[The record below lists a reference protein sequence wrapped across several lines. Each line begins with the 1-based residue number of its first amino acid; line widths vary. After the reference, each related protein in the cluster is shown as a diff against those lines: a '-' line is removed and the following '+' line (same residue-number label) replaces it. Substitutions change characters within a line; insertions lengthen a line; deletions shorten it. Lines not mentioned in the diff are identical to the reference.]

1 MPIYRGRSADG
12 SDMEEVEGV
21 YVNPK
26 NTNEWSSKPYPE
38 QQRFIN
44 MKKIV
49 FDYMNGRYTLDD
61 VYNQIQNKTCPLSRR
76 VREYVLSHYDAEG
89 NFIAGD
95 K

>member
-21 YVNPK
+21 LYVNR
-26 NTNEWSSKPYPE
+26 SSKPYPE

-61 VYNQIQNKTCPLSRR
+61 VYKQIQNKTCPLSRS

>member
-1 MPIYRGRSADG
+1 MPFYRGRSADG

-21 YVNPK
+21 YVNPR
-26 NTNEWSSKPYPE
+26 NPNEWSSKPYPE

-44 MKKIV
+44 MKNILLN
-49 FDYMNGRYTLDD
+49 YMNGRYTLDD

-76 VREYVLSHYDAEG
+76 VREYVLSHYDAKG